1 MFFPFGNFFNF
12 SNFEGIISTPKSS
25 NKKYRSPC
33 FFKSLG
39 PCYLFTVSIDWTT
52 ILCFGNVHVLICLIM
67 LYVQFRMHSAILRNH
82 LNNVCQQVDLPL
94 VVSWISVVASLLWW
108 WVDCNQV
115 ALLPEFDVR
124 LVPVVNYCSALYPR
138 ASNHHLQQGHLQCI
152 FSWSWSESS
161 TYLSYVSLGKTV
173 WYLNTNQMTVSKL
186 SLSDAH
192 YPFIRV
198 QVGIYWTSM
207 WKQETKKR
215 TFEVAERKNESLT
228 S

>member
-1 MFFPFGNFFNF
+1 MCVCLFAWLCDMCSSGCTVQSWGITLTMFV
-12 SNFEGIISTPKSS
+12 
-25 NKKYRSPC
+25 NK
-33 FFKSLG
+33 
-39 PCYLFTVSIDWTT
+39 
-52 ILCFGNVHVLICLIM
+52 LICL
-67 LYVQFRMHSAILRNH
+67 
-82 LNNVCQQVDLPL
+82 
-94 VVSWISVVASLLWW
+94 SVVASLLWW

-115 ALLPEFDVR
+115 ALPPEFDVW

-152 FSWSWSESS
+152 FSWSWSGSS

-186 SLSDAH
+186 SLSDTR

>member
-1 MFFPFGNFFNF
+1 MCLFAWLCYMCSSGCTVQSWGITLTMFV
-12 SNFEGIISTPKSS
+12 
-25 NKKYRSPC
+25 NK
-33 FFKSLG
+33 
-39 PCYLFTVSIDWTT
+39 
-52 ILCFGNVHVLICLIM
+52 LICLWWW
-67 LYVQFRMHSAILRNH
+67 VESQWWQ
-82 LNNVCQQVDLPL
+82 VCCGL
-94 VVSWISVVASLLWW
+94 